1 MKFPCAARI
10 PRSIVASQE
19 YVALIVDQR
28 NRLIL
33 LYNKN
38 VAAKVPDQISGN
50 AANEYVGDVRK
61 TALTADN
68 QLGLERLDHQVMDG
82 FLNAT
87 NLNDNLYGRDVWIFL
102 G

>member
-1 MKFPCAARI
+1 MQGKRKARRAGLSLPLQALKFPCAARI

-19 YVALIVDQR
+19 HVALIVDQR

-68 QLGLERLDHQVMDG
+68 
-82 FLNAT
+82 
-87 NLNDNLYGRDVWIFL
+87 
-102 G
+102 